1 MKAFLSHHSC
11 LLQEAMSP
19 RIEFCW
25 TNNEDSALDR
35 IAQSW
40 AIWQTFSE
48 LLAILQNSLYTK
60 NVQKRNPPQKTSK
73 IFLESKLNLPHFF
86 HNFLH
91 LLGKKNSPCGL
102 PANLHPETLSK
113 WLFPQGWNP
122 TDTEVG
128 PRHPEKKSQLHG
140 EWWTVSWIYP
150 LQDAIVTT
158 VHSHFSHHST
168 VKSIWSMCIL
178 DLHPPPRMLAG
189 HHQKSET
196 FWGSG
201 ITTTKLKR
209 KSATITEWGGVD
221 PNYISKWFVVPKI
234 IYKGIDFL
242 QNERFSDVCIASI

>member
-25 TNNEDSALDR
+25 TNNEDSALGR

-48 LLAILQNSLYTK
+48 LLAILQNSSYTK
-60 NVQKRNPPQKTSK
+60 NVLKRNPPQKTSK

-150 LQDAIVTT
+150 PPGCNRDHSSLT
-158 VHSHFSHHST
+158 VLTWFNSKIHLIHVYLGST
-168 VKSIWSMCIL
+168 
-178 DLHPPPRMLAG
+178 PPPRMLAG

-201 ITTTKLKR
+201 ITTNKLKR
-209 KSATITEWGGVD
+209 KSATITEWGG
-221 PNYISKWFVVPKI
+221 
-234 IYKGIDFL
+234 G
-242 QNERFSDVCIASI
+242 